1 MNNMKMNNN
10 QFFNSEI
17 ETMNRGDLDSLIDEK
32 VKYTV
37 RYANDNSKFYRKWFK
52 NNNITVLD
60 IKTHD
65 DLKELPIISG
75 DVLKR
80 HQPPLKPNFEFK
92 SADSKYITTIH
103 ETSGTTGI
111 PKSFFLTKDDWAR
124 YIEKYSRAFKAQGLG
139 AGDIFVVCASYGMN
153 IGADSM
159 ALAANGLNITTIPE
173 GKCTFPLRVINNYKP
188 TSIVGSI
195 FKFIRLANRMKN
207 EGINPKESSI
217 KCLVAGGES
226 FAEEARK
233 YVEELWGVNVY
244 NTYGST
250 EGTMCGECSQKN
262 GLHVPED
269 LIHLDIYSTETD
281 DNPKSRE
288 NNDNTCF
295 LDEGKEGKIILTT
308 LLSKGENGKPINSIG
323 TPMPFSGLNSVGER
337 CGTLLIN
344 YDTDDISSV
353 LSRARCKCGRTH
365 MRINNPYRDAE
376 SAYIF
381 GKKINRVNIEAGV
394 FQKNNMDYLTGEYES
409 IIYGDENENTL
420 RVSMECNNVGDSNK
434 DLIEDNFLKS
444 FLNHDDYL
452 KETYYNGEF
461 EILFN
466 FVEKGELE
474 FYKVKGRPKRLID
487 RR

>member
-1 MNNMKMNNN
+1 MSNN
-10 QFFNSEI
+10 QFFNPEI
-17 ETMNRGDLDSLIDEK
+17 ETMGRGELDGLIDEK

-37 RYANDNSKFYRKWFK
+37 RYANENSSFYRKWFK
-52 NNNITVLD
+52 NNNINVSD
-60 IKTHD
+60 IKTHE

-75 DVLKR
+75 DVVKR
-80 HQPPLKPNFEFK
+80 HQPPITNNFEFK
-92 SADSKYITTIH
+92 SAKSKYITTIH

-111 PKSFFLTKDDWAR
+111 PKSFFLTNDDWNR
-124 YIEKYSRAFKAQGLG
+124 YIEKYSRCFKAQGFNS
-139 AGDIFVVCASYGMN
+139 GDIFVVCASYGMN

-159 ALAANGLNITTIPE
+159 TLAANGLNITTIPE
-173 GKCTFPLRVINNYKP
+173 GKCTFPIRVIQNYKP

-195 FKFIRLANRMKN
+195 FKFIRLAHRMN
-207 EGINPKESSI
+207 LDGINPHESSI
-217 KCLVAGGES
+217 QRLVAGGES
-226 FAEEARK
+226 FAEESRQ
-233 YVEELWGVNVY
+233 YVQKLWGVNVY

-250 EGTMCGECSQKN
+250 EGTMCGECSQQN

-269 LIHLDIYSTETD
+269 LIHLDIYSKDTE
-281 DNPKSRE
+281 NSPNSRW
-288 NNDNTCF
+288 NNDNSCF

-308 LLSKGENGKPINSIG
+308 LLSEGENGKPVNSLGKNIA
-323 TPMPFSGLNSVGER
+323 MENNGEK

-353 LSRARCKCGRTH
+353 LSKAKCKCGRTH
-365 MRINNPYRDAE
+365 MRIDNPQRDGE

-394 FQKNNMDYLTGEYES
+394 FQKDNMDYLTGEYES
-409 IIYGDENENTL
+409 FIYGDENENTL
-420 RVSMECNNVGDSNK
+420 RVSMECMDIGDCNK
-434 DLIEDNFLKS
+434 DLIENNFLKS
-444 FLNHDDYL
+444 FLKDNDYL
-452 KETYYNGEF
+452 KETYNNGEF

-474 FYKVKGRPKRLID
+474 FYKVKGRPKRLMD